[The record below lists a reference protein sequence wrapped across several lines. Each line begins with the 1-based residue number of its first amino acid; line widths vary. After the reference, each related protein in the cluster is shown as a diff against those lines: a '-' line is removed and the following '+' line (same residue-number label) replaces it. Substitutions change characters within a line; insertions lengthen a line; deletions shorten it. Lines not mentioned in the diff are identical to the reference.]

1 VPGAAAPDV
10 IDLRLV
16 LPDAAAVRA
25 ALEPLARAGFVPAG
39 DGTGRLAGCDPGRLC
54 TVQLETA

>member
-16 LPDAAAVRA
+16 LPDGAAVQA
-25 ALEPLARAGFVPAG
+25 ALEPLAGAGFVPAG
-39 DGTGRLAGCDPGRLC
+39 DGTGRLAGCDPGRLV
-54 TVQLETA
+54 TVRVEIA